1 MGQNVYTYDDL
12 SSFCLARAV
21 TSPET
26 IFRDHGGQMRMSEAL
41 EAGISRYALYRM
53 LDEGVVERVS
63 RGLYRLVDL
72 PTLGDPDLVVVA
84 LRVPKAIVCLVSA
97 LAFHELTT
105 QVPHAVW
112 IALPRG
118 SNTPRLDHPPLS
130 VHRFAREA
138 YGSGIE
144 THEVDGLPVRVY
156 SPEKTLADLFKFRNR
171 VGMDVVLEALGLYA
185 ERRRPDVGALLEYAR
200 VCRVERV
207 MRPYL
212 EAAL

>member
-1 MGQNVYTYDDL
+1 MRNPKG
-12 SSFCLARAV
+12 
-21 TSPET
+21 

-63 RGLYRLVDL
+63 RGVYRLVDL
-72 PTLGDPDLVVVA
+72 PPLGDPDLAVVA
-84 LRVPKAIVCLVSA
+84 LRIPGAVVCLVSA

-118 SNTPRLDHPPLS
+118 SRTPRLEHPPLS
-130 VHRFAREA
+130 VHRFARAAYEA
-138 YGSGIE
+138 GIE
-144 THEVDGLPVRVY
+144 THGVDGVPIRVY
-156 SPEKTLADLFKFRNR
+156 GPEKTLADLFKFRNR
-171 VGMDVVLEALGLYA
+171 VGMDVVLEALELYS
-185 ERRRPDVGALLEYAR
+185 ERARTDVGALLEYAR

-212 EAAL
+212 EATL